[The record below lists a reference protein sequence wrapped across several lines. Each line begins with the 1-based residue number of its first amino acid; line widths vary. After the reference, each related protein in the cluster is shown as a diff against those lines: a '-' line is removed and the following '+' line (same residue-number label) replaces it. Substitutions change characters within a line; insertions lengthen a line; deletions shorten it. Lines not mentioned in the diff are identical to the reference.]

1 MKTAISLP
9 DPLYRSGDRLA
20 KRLGLS
26 RSELY
31 ARALAEFLAKHQD
44 DQITQRLNAVYAVED
59 GRLDPAFA
67 KAQLA
72 AGVKLPAGGAAFI
85 SVSNHDKPAVV
96 QIVLENDAYLG
107 RVHWRGDS
115 YPGLHEPLI
124 EEHIFQAA
132 QALLRE
138 LDRIRPTVIPANVNV
153 NVTRND
159 GAKANDAVNTLMEHL
174 AIAIATVVLLLVI
187 FSELAPNYRVRV
199 VLISSTL
206 SLLFVR
212 IAFELRR
219 DVPTACR
226 SSCRF
231 TELVMWAV
239 AAMTVARAASTIVE
253 QSSDLLAPGVLRS
266 STFLLYTGITTAAT
280 LGVMW
285 IEIQRLE
292 LDLIRSARIDA
303 LTGVLNRGA
312 FLEEFGREVSRSE
325 REGTVFSLAI
335 FDLDNF
341 KRLNDRYGH
350 PEGDR
355 ALKSVVETMRATIRR
370 HDLLGRYGGEEFALL
385 MPNTGK
391 ETAIRVAE
399 RVRGEIDLAGFRVGG
414 ERVGLTVSGGVA
426 TFQLDGFDWDSLLIA
441 ADNALYAAKETGR
454 NRIVA
459 AGSEAPTDAG

>member
-1 MKTAISLP
+1 MLVLALGQLGIALRGVVP
-9 DPLYRSGDRLA
+9 DLVSIPAANTTIVCALV
-20 KRLGLS
+20 LGL
-26 RSELY
+26 RSL
-31 ARALAEFLAKHQD
+31 
-44 DQITQRLNAVYAVED
+44 RLL
-59 GRLDPAFA
+59 R
-67 KAQLA
+67 
-72 AGVKLPAGGAAFI
+72 GG
-85 SVSNHDKPAVV
+85 S
-96 QIVLENDAYLG
+96 
-107 RVHWRGDS
+107 RGD
-115 YPGLHEPLI
+115 PFGWML
-124 EEHIFQAA
+124 
-132 QALLRE
+132 ALL
-138 LDRIRPTVIPANVNV
+138 LFA
-153 NVTRND
+153 
-159 GAKANDAVNTLMEHL
+159 
-174 AIAIATVVLLLVI
+174 LLVI
-187 FSELAPNYRVRV
+187 FSEIFPIYRVRV
-199 VLISSTL
+199 LFISSAL
-206 SLLFVR
+206 SILFVR
-212 IAFELRR
+212 IALELRR
-219 DVPTACR
+219 DVPVECT
-226 SSCRF
+226 SSYKF
-231 TELVMWAV
+231 TEWVMWAV
-239 AAMTVARAASTIVE
+239 AAMTMARAASTIVE

-266 STFLLYTGITTAAT
+266 STFLLYTGFTTAAT

-292 LDLIRSARIDA
+292 RDLIRSARIDA
-303 LTGVLNRGA
+303 LTGVLSRGS

>member
-1 MKTAISLP
+1 MLRSTSRATTIAPPRRGPHYRRMELDTRSLIIASLMDSALLGAISILFA
-9 DPLYRSGDRLA
+9 G
-20 KRLGLS
+20 
-26 RSELY
+26 
-31 ARALAEFLAKHQD
+31 
-44 DQITQRLNAVYAVED
+44 TQRGTRAI
-59 GRLDPAFA
+59 GSW
-67 KAQLA
+67 
-72 AGVKLPAGGAAFI
+72 GAAMLILALGQLGIALRGVVPNLI
-85 SVSNHDKPAVV
+85 SIPIANTTILCAL
-96 QIVLENDAYLG
+96 VLSL
-107 RVHWRGDS
+107 RSLRLLRGGPRSD
-115 YPGLHEPLI
+115 PFGWMI
-124 EEHIFQAA
+124 
-132 QALLRE
+132 ALL
-138 LDRIRPTVIPANVNV
+138 LF
-153 NVTRND
+153 
-159 GAKANDAVNTLMEHL
+159 
-174 AIAIATVVLLLVI
+174 VLLLI
-187 FSELAPNYRVRV
+187 FSELSPNYRARV
-199 VLISSTL
+199 LLISSAL
-206 SLLFVR
+206 SILFVR
-212 IAFELRR
+212 IALELRHE
-219 DVPTACR
+219 VPPECR
-226 SSCRF
+226 SSYRF
-231 TELVMWAV
+231 TEWVMWAV
-239 AAMTVARAASTIVE
+239 AAMTMARAASTIVE

-266 STFLLYTGITTAAT
+266 STFLLYTGFTTAAT

-292 LDLIRSARIDA
+292 RDLIRSARIDA
-303 LTGVLNRGA
+303 LTGVLNRGS

-325 REGTVFSLAI
+325 REGTLFSLAI